1 MAVAVAPSTYMEQ
14 EKQKKSHL
22 DISAK
27 EFYFSKVKPFMDDM
41 ALKCKTDKELLRTI
55 DKVTNAA
62 NSFAVRDDWQN
73 VSESFDVLQTAIT
86 DNSYFNGVMKKAPE
100 SEKEMVR
107 ELIKKIA
114 ELKMIIKCENIEEKH
129 EENKVRKRLNYSP
142 NGENKDYAIHNM
154 ENLSKANP
162 RERIPNV

>member
-1 MAVAVAPSTYMEQ
+1 
-14 EKQKKSHL
+14 
-22 DISAK
+22 
-27 EFYFSKVKPFMDDM
+27 
-41 ALKCKTDKELLRTI
+41 
-55 DKVTNAA
+55 
-62 NSFAVRDDWQN
+62 
-73 VSESFDVLQTAIT
+73 
-86 DNSYFNGVMKKAPE
+86 
-100 SEKEMVR
+100 MVR

-129 EENKVRKRLNYSP
+129 EKNKVRERLNYSP